1 MNSLGVNII
10 RDATVTLYKFTD
22 FFQGFEKIEQ
32 VRDLFK
38 EDTEKVL
45 KDLNIEFFSSKSGYM
60 GVSDDDG
67 HIRISSHYLK
77 TGDERSIYL
86 DIIHELV
93 HVRQF
98 FEGKA
103 LFDRNYDYC
112 DRPTEVEAYEITV
125 EEAKKI
131 GMTYE
136 EIVDHL
142 QVDWMDDEDLKKLIT
157 NIKFKEF

>member
-1 MNSLGVNII
+1 MNSLGVNIV
-10 RDATVTLYKFTD
+10 RDAHVTLYKFTE

-32 VRDLFK
+32 IRELFQ
-38 EDTEKVL
+38 ENTEKVL
-45 KDLNIEFFSSKSGYM
+45 NELEVEFFSSKSGYM

-67 HIRISSHYLK
+67 HIRVSSHYLK

-103 LFDRNYDYC
+103 LFDRHYDYC
-112 DRPTEVEAYEITV
+112 DRPTEIEAYKITV
-125 EEAKKI
+125 VEAKKI

-136 EIVDHL
+136 EIIDHL
-142 QVDWMDDEDLKKLIT
+142 KVDWMDDEDLGKLVS
-157 NIKFKEF
+157 NINLKDF